1 MQDSPQALGMREKRS
16 SEVKFSH
23 LTKTESKVKKDQL
36 CFEARGKEKRKE
48 RNKTSHCIEMHN
60 CTRLEKRK

>member
-48 RNKTSHCIEMHN
+48 RK
-60 CTRLEKRK
+60 K